1 MMLDE
6 RCLRKKNSDGDES
19 DGDGDG
25 DECDGDECDGDECD
39 GDGDGDGDGDECDG
53 DGVKGKGGGRGG
65 LLAMGGFRVWM
76 KAVLWRVW

>member
-19 DGDGDG
+19 
-25 DECDGDECDGDECD
+25 
-39 GDGDGDGDGDECDG
+39 DGDGDGDECDG